1 MQQANGH
8 CKMSITEHIYR
19 TLIQTLPDIM
29 YELDEDGY
37 FLYLNDAVTKI
48 GYDPD
53 ALTGRHFSAIIYPDD
68 INSVQRS
75 RVVERLRGQVVGDE
89 RTPRLFDERRTGKR
103 LTSKL
108 LVRLQPGVA
117 AGCNPSPLSAE
128 VISIGMYR
136 YAQDGPPRFTGTL
149 GVIRILKEVDRS
161 LKAMAQLE
169 QHYRLLLENS
179 SDVIT
184 ILAHDGTVLFKSHSV
199 VRILGYDPMSLIGES
214 EFDYLD
220 AECRQALEKKLKSP
234 AGEEEEAARNLFLYR
249 NAQNDWRTLKTS
261 VRRITGD
268 DNNTRC
274 FVLNAQDVTEQRDAE
289 AALRDSEERYRN
301 LVEKANDLIFE
312 TSADGKLTFVN
323 PVTQRMTGYT
333 EEEIVGKPFLD
344 IVHPDYRDVFRRHF
358 GIQLLKKIPTT
369 YYEYPIINK
378 SGEEIWLGQNTQITV
393 RNGEGTGYQGVA
405 RDITE
410 LHRMQDRLTYL
421 STHDYLTELPNRLL
435 FQDKLAYVLASVKR
449 RRQLAGVLFMDLD
462 GFKSVNDLHGHDV
475 GDMLLKSVAKRL
487 VDCVREIDI
496 VSRLGGDEFT
506 VIIESAQAL
515 DEIVVIA
522 KRIIATIAQPY
533 RLGEFELELSASVG
547 IAVFPSD
554 GRTGEELLKKADD
567 AMYRAK
573 NSGKNTFRLYSDPS

>member
-1 MQQANGH
+1 
-8 CKMSITEHIYR
+8 MSITEHIYR

-29 YELDEDGY
+29 YELDEDGH
-37 FLYLNDAVTKI
+37 FLYLNDAVMKI

-68 INSVQRS
+68 IDSVQRS

-89 RTPRLFDERRTGKR
+89 KTPRLFDERRTGKR

-108 LVRLQPGVA
+108 QVRLQPGVGT
-117 AGCNPSPLSAE
+117 GCNPSPLNAE

-149 GVIRILKEVDRS
+149 GVIRILKEADRS

-199 VRILGYDPMSLIGES
+199 VRILGYDPVSLIGES

-220 AECRQALEKKLKSP
+220 AESRQALENKLKSP
-234 AGEEEEAARNLFLYR
+234 AGEEEEATRSLFLYR

-289 AALRDSEERYRN
+289 AALRESEERYRN

-323 PVTQRMTGYT
+323 PVTQRMTGYA
-333 EEEIVGKPFLD
+333 EDEIVGKPFLD
-344 IVHPDYRDVFRRHF
+344 IVHPEYRDVFRRHF
-358 GIQLLKKIPTT
+358 GIQLLKKIPST

-378 SGEEIWLGQNTQITV
+378 SGDEIWLGQNTQITV
-393 RNGEGTGYQGVA
+393 RDGVGVGYQGVA

-462 GFKSVNDLHGHDV
+462 GFKNVNDRHGHDV

-522 KRIIATIAQPY
+522 KRIITTIAQPY

>member
-1 MQQANGH
+1 MHLTDGH
-8 CKMSITEHIYR
+8 CEMSITEHIYR

-29 YELDEDGY
+29 YELDEDGH

-53 ALTGRHFSAIIYPDD
+53 VLTGRHFSDIIYPDD
-68 INSVQRS
+68 IDSVQRS

-108 LVRLQPGVA
+108 LVRLQPGA
-117 AGCNPSPLSAE
+117 ATGCNQKPLNAE

-184 ILAHDGTVLFKSHSV
+184 ILAHDGTILFKSHSV
-199 VRILGYDPMSLIGES
+199 VRILGYDPLSLIGES

-220 AECRQALEKKLKSP
+220 AESRQALEKKLKSP
-234 AGEEEEAARNLFLYR
+234 VGEEDEASRSLFLYR
-249 NAQNDWRTLKTS
+249 NAQDDWRTLKTS

-274 FVLNAQDVTEQRDAE
+274 FVLNSQDVTEQRDAE
-289 AALRDSEERYRN
+289 AALRESEERYRN

-323 PVTQRMTGYT
+323 PVTQRMTGYA
-333 EEEIVGKPFLD
+333 EDEIVGKPFLD

-358 GIQLLKKIPTT
+358 GIQLLKKIPST

-378 SGEEIWLGQNTQITV
+378 SGDEIWLGQNTQITV
-393 RNGEGTGYQGVA
+393 RDGVGVGYQGVA

-462 GFKSVNDLHGHDV
+462 GFKNVNDRHGHDV

-522 KRIIATIAQPY
+522 KRIITTIAQPY